1 MDKFTFNRL
10 IENPALVKSEHVKA
24 LQKIVEQYPYC
35 QPAKIL
41 LTKAANLAG
50 HMNYEKFLHES
61 SAGMLDRKKLKY
73 WISLTEE
80 SIVPEYTVT
89 SITQSAY
96 QANDLEKP
104 VEGEVKIPAVKSY
117 KGPDQ
122 DDILRNL
129 EETLSALRQARN
141 IAAGINKDDSE
152 LVSVPQVN
160 IFEQV
165 LPFEQLTT
173 PEPVKAPIIREE
185 EEIVEKEKEKEK
197 EEVVKVQEQETEQ
210 VEEKIVLQKPEW
222 VKRDKKALP
231 QSLISD
237 FVKTERPEEKKIDL
251 FATPAE
257 TEFFDY
263 KEFTAVQKNNHEER
277 LSKDQEKIDQIA
289 KDFPSTATT
298 PQHIESSQSGDIISS
313 NGEAEFLLNYLEHN
327 KRKRRLKNISKD
339 KVNSILNKFIQDEP
353 SIKPAQK
360 MTIAPV
366 EDDLS
371 ETSSRLN
378 TLPASENFAQLL
390 ILQGKYSKAI
400 EVFEELILKNPEKRP
415 YFVSRIEDLKNN
427 LYS

>member
-41 LTKAANLAG
+41 LTKAALVAG
-50 HMNYEKFLHES
+50 HMNYEKFLHEA

-73 WISLTEE
+73 WISLKEE
-80 SIVPEYTVT
+80 VLVPEYTATALEKTV
-89 SITQSAY
+89 Y

-104 VEGEVKIPAVKSY
+104 VLDLQPPVKAY

-122 DDILRNL
+122 DEILRNL

-141 IAAGINKDDSE
+141 VAAGINKDDSE

-160 IFEQV
+160 IFEKV
-165 LPFEQLTT
+165 LAFEQLTT
-173 PEPVKAPIIREE
+173 PVIIEEKEKQENKVLEPETSLAQEERPQEKSEPVK
-185 EEIVEKEKEKEK
+185 
-197 EEVVKVQEQETEQ
+197 
-210 VEEKIVLQKPEW
+210 EEKIVLQKPEW

-263 KEFTAVQKNNHEER
+263 KDFTAVQKSNHDER
-277 LSKDQEKIDQIA
+277 LSKDQEKIEEIA
-289 KDFPSTATT
+289 KDFPTTEAT
-298 PQHIESSQSGDIISS
+298 PHHIESSQSGDIISS
-313 NGEAEFLLNYLEHN
+313 NGEADFLLSYLEHN
-327 KRKRRLKNISKD
+327 KRKRRQKNISKD

-378 TLPASENFAQLL
+378 SLPASENFAQML

>member
-1 MDKFTFNRL
+1 LDKFTFNRL

-41 LTKAANLAG
+41 LTKAANIAG

-80 SIVPEYTVT
+80 SLAPEYTVT
-89 SITQSAY
+89 PIEKTIY
-96 QANDLEKP
+96 QANDFEKP
-104 VEGEVKIPAVKSY
+104 ETAELKAPVKTN

-141 IAAGINKDDSE
+141 VAAGINKDDSE

-160 IFEQV
+160 IFEKV
-165 LPFEQLTT
+165 LPFEQLTAPET
-173 PEPVKAPIIREE
+173 PFVEE
-185 EEIVEKEKEKEK
+185 EKKEK
-197 EEVVKVQEQETEQ
+197 EE
-210 VEEKIVLQKPEW
+210 EEPKIILQKPEW
-222 VKRDKKALP
+222 IKRDKKTLP
-231 QSLISD
+231 QSLIND
-237 FVKTERPEEKKIDL
+237 FIKTEHPEEKKIDL
-251 FATPAE
+251 FAMPAE

-263 KEFTAVQKNNHEER
+263 KDFTAVQKSNKEDR
-277 LSKDQEKIDQIA
+277 QSKDQEKIDEIA
-289 KDFPSTATT
+289 KDFPSIEVT
-298 PQHIESSQSGDIISS
+298 PQHIESSQSGDIISN
-313 NGEAEFLLNYLEHN
+313 NGEADFLLSYLEHN

-353 SIKPAQK
+353 TIKPAQK

-378 TLPASENFAQLL
+378 SLPASENFAQLL

>member
-1 MDKFTFNRL
+1 MTLDKFTFNRL

-50 HMNYEKFLHES
+50 HMNYERFLHEA

-80 SIVPEYTVT
+80 SVIPEYTVRT
-89 SITQSAY
+89 IEQAAY
-96 QANDLEKP
+96 PANEIEKP
-104 VEGEVKIPAVKSY
+104 IEHTLEAITPAIKQY
-117 KGPDQ
+117 KTSTDQ

-141 IAAGINKDDSE
+141 VAAGINKDDSE

-160 IFEQV
+160 IFEKV

-173 PEPVKAPIIREE
+173 PEKE
-185 EEIVEKEKEKEK
+185 VEKEKKEEEVKLEEVEKED
-197 EEVVKVQEQETEQ
+197 KV
-210 VEEKIVLQKPEW
+210 ILQKPEW

-231 QSLISD
+231 LSLISD
-237 FVKTERPEEKKIDL
+237 FIKTEHPEEKKIDL
-251 FATPAE
+251 FSAAAE
-257 TEFFDY
+257 QTEFFDY
-263 KEFTAVQKNNHEER
+263 KEFSAVQKNSHSDR
-277 LSKDQEKIDQIA
+277 VAKDKDKIDEIA
-289 KDFPSTATT
+289 KDFPSAATT
-298 PQHIESSQSGDIISS
+298 PSHIESSQSGDIISN

-353 SIKPAQK
+353 TIKSAQK
-360 MTIAPV
+360 MTIPLV
-366 EDDLS
+366 EEDLS

-378 TLPASENFAQLL
+378 NVPASENFAQLL

>member
-10 IENPALVKSEHVKA
+10 IENPALVKSDHVKA

-89 SITQSAY
+89 PIEQTAY
-96 QANDLEKP
+96 LANDFEKP
-104 VEGEVKIPAVKSY
+104 VEAEVKTSSIKSY

-141 IAAGINKDDSE
+141 VAAGINKDDSE

-165 LPFEQLTT
+165 LPFEQLTI
-173 PEPVKAPIIREE
+173 PEPAKTPIIREE
-185 EEIVEKEKEKEK
+185 KIAEKEKEK
-197 EEVVKVQEQETEQ
+197 EEALHVAQTETSEP
-210 VEEKIVLQKPEW
+210 ETIVLQKPEW
-222 VKRDKKALP
+222 IKRDKKILP
-231 QSLISD
+231 QSLIND
-237 FVKTERPEEKKIDL
+237 FIKTEHPVEKKIDL
-251 FATPAE
+251 FASPAE

-263 KEFTAVQKNNHEER
+263 KDFTAVQKNNHEER
-277 LSKDQEKIDQIA
+277 LSKDQEKIDEIA
-289 KDFPSTATT
+289 KDFPSTEST

-353 SIKPAQK
+353 TIKPAQK

-378 TLPASENFAQLL
+378 SLPASENFAQLL

>member
-1 MDKFTFNRL
+1 LDKFTFNRL

-50 HMNYEKFLHES
+50 HMNYERFLHES

-80 SIVPEYTVT
+80 SITPEY
-89 SITQSAY
+89 SITPMEQTVF
-96 QANDLEKP
+96 QANNLEKP
-104 VEGEVKIPAVKSY
+104 VEVLTTTPIVKSY
-117 KGPDQ
+117 KGTTDQ

-141 IAAGINKDDSE
+141 VAAGINKDDSE

-165 LPFEQLTT
+165 LPYEQLTA
-173 PEPVKAPIIREE
+173 PEQPPLEQSQKEE
-185 EEIVEKEKEKEK
+185 E
-197 EEVVKVQEQETEQ
+197 KV
-210 VEEKIVLQKPEW
+210 ILQKPEW
-222 VKRDKKALP
+222 IKRDKKALP
-231 QSLISD
+231 QSLIND
-237 FVKTERPEEKKIDL
+237 FIKTEHPVEKKIEL
-251 FATPAE
+251 FSTPE
-257 TEFFDY
+257 QTEFFDY
-263 KEFTAVQKNNHEER
+263 KEFATVQKSNQVDR
-277 LSKDQEKIDQIA
+277 LSKDKEKIDEIA
-289 KDFPSTATT
+289 KDFPTTEAT
-298 PQHIESSQSGDIISS
+298 PNHIESSQSGDIISS

-378 TLPASENFAQLL
+378 NLPASENFAQLL

-400 EVFEELILKNPEKRP
+400 EVFEELILKNPEKKP

>member
-10 IENPALVKSEHVKA
+10 IENPALIKSEHVKA

-50 HMNYEKFLHES
+50 HMNYERFLHES

-80 SIVPEYTVT
+80 DITPEYT
-89 SITQSAY
+89 ITTMEQTAL
-96 QANDLEKP
+96 QANNLERSVEAVTLIPSIKP
-104 VEGEVKIPAVKSY
+104 FKNIT
-117 KGPDQ
+117 DQ

-141 IAAGINKDDSE
+141 VAAGINKDDSE
-152 LVSVPQVN
+152 LVSVPKVN

-165 LPFEQLTT
+165 LPYEQLTR
-173 PEPVKAPIIREE
+173 PEHPRVEE
-185 EEIVEKEKEKEK
+185 SKKEKEKEK
-197 EEVVKVQEQETEQ
+197 EEKVIFE
-210 VEEKIVLQKPEW
+210 KPEW
-222 VKRDKKALP
+222 IKRDKKILP
-231 QSLISD
+231 QSLIND
-237 FVKTERPEEKKIDL
+237 FIKTEHPVEKKIDL
-251 FATPAE
+251 FSTPE
-257 TEFFDY
+257 QTEFFDY
-263 KEFTAVQKNNHEER
+263 KEFTIVQKDSQIDR
-277 LSKDQEKIDQIA
+277 LSKDKKKIEEIA
-289 KDFPSTATT
+289 KDFPTTDATSN
-298 PQHIESSQSGDIISS
+298 HIESSQSGEIISS

-327 KRKRRLKNISKD
+327 KKKRRLKNISKD
-339 KVNSILNKFIQDEP
+339 KVNFILNKFIQDEP

-360 MTIAPV
+360 TALAAV

-378 TLPASENFAQLL
+378 NVPASENFAQLL
-390 ILQGKYSKAI
+390 VLQGKYSKAI

>member
-1 MDKFTFNRL
+1 
-10 IENPALVKSEHVKA
+10 
-24 LQKIVEQYPYC
+24 
-35 QPAKIL
+35 
-41 LTKAANLAG
+41 
-50 HMNYEKFLHES
+50 
-61 SAGMLDRKKLKY
+61 
-73 WISLTEE
+73 
-80 SIVPEYTVT
+80 
-89 SITQSAY
+89 
-96 QANDLEKP
+96 QANDLEKTDTEIKP
-104 VEGEVKIPAVKSY
+104 IVKSY

-141 IAAGINKDDSE
+141 VAAGINKDDSE

-160 IFEQV
+160 IFEKV

-173 PEPVKAPIIREE
+173 TEHAAVEE
-185 EEIVEKEKEKEK
+185 EKKEIIQEKEKEK
-197 EEVVKVQEQETEQ
+197 EE
-210 VEEKIVLQKPEW
+210 EEKIVLQKPEW
-222 VKRDKKALP
+222 IKRDKKALP

-263 KEFTAVQKNNHEER
+263 KEFTAVQKSNHDER
-277 LSKDQEKIDQIA
+277 LSKDQEKIDEIA
-289 KDFPSTATT
+289 KDFPSTETT

-313 NGEAEFLLNYLEHN
+313 NGEADFLLSYLEHN